1 MHRKLTITID
11 DEVYKGLHQHVG
23 RGHISQFIEQLVRP
37 HVVHTASLEAEYR
50 EAAAHAEAEAEAME
64 WIEWSPDEALD

>member
-11 DEVYKGLHQHVG
+11 DEVYKGLHQRVG
-23 RGHISQFIEQLVRP
+23 RGQISQFIEQLVRP
-37 HVVHTASLEAEYR
+37 HVVDTSGLEAEYR
-50 EAAAHAEAEAEAME
+50 EAAADAEAEAEAME

>member
-11 DEVYKGLHQHVG
+11 DEVYKGLHQRVG
-23 RGHISQFIEQLVRP
+23 RGQISQFIEDLVRP
-37 HVVHTASLEAEYR
+37 HVTETAGLEAEYR
-50 EAAAHAEAEAEAME
+50 EAAADDEAETEATE

>member
-11 DEVYKGLHQHVG
+11 DEVYKGLHQRVG
-23 RGHISQFIEQLVRP
+23 RGQISQFIENLVRP
-37 HVVHTASLEAEYR
+37 HVVDTVGLEAEYR
-50 EAAAHAEAEAEAME
+50 EAAADAESEAEALE

>member
-11 DEVYKGLHQHVG
+11 DEVYRGLHERIG
-23 RGHISQFIEQLVRP
+23 RGQISHFIESLVRP
-37 HVVHTASLEAEYR
+37 HVVESDRLAAEYR
-50 EAAAHAEAEAEAME
+50 EAAADAAAEAQALE

>member
-11 DEVYKGLHQHVG
+11 DEVYKGLHQRIG
-23 RGHISQFIEQLVRP
+23 RGHISQFIETLVRP
-37 HVVHTASLEAEYR
+37 HVVETARLEAEYR
-50 EAAAHAEAEAEAME
+50 EALADTEAETEALE